1 MTKSNH
7 QSTHA
12 TKKAWGDA
20 LKAYVDKRVLA
31 LLFLGFSAGLP
42 YLLIFSSLS
51 IWLKEAGFDIKVITM
66 FSWAMLGYSFK
77 FVWAPLVD
85 AIGLPILG
93 KKLGHRRSWLL
104 MAQLSII
111 ASIFL
116 LGSVEPNSETALN
129 YMAFLAVL
137 LGFSSATQDIVIDAY
152 RIEIADVSL
161 QSALSAVYTAGY
173 RIGLITAGAGAL
185 FLADFF
191 GSNQEVGYHYEAWR
205 NTYYIMSGC
214 MGIGVITTLLIAEP
228 KQNIQ
233 RYQRSN
239 KDYIH
244 LFVLFLAGVSVFILT
259 FSGIGQI
266 MPAKIDSPLLKFFV
280 EFFKLLSSVG
290 ASVLVGF
297 ALVKSNII
305 NKQVATEVWIDP
317 IRDFFVR
324 YGKRA
329 ILLLLL
335 IGLYRISDIV
345 AGTTSNLFYIDLGF
359 SKTEIAWAVKTLG
372 MWLAI
377 LGGFLG
383 GLFAERF
390 HIMKAMMIGAILAS
404 ASNLLFVWLSM
415 QGHNMP
421 AMYTAVILDNL
432 ASGLAQGVFIA
443 FLSALTNIRFTAVQ
457 YAILS
462 SLMTLIPKVLGGYA
476 GGIVE
481 QVGFGSFYLITA
493 IMGLPVLLL
502 IYLVEKKV
510 MLSQPSEK
518 ND

>member
-1 MTKSNH
+1 MTNSDFKSAK
-7 QSTHA
+7 QA
-12 TKKAWGDA
+12 KKSWGDA
-20 LKAYVDKRVLA
+20 IKAYLDKRVLS

-77 FVWAPLVD
+77 FVWAPLID
-85 AIGLPILG
+85 AISLPVLSQ
-93 KKLGHRRSWLL
+93 KLGHRRSWLL
-104 MAQLSII
+104 MAQLLII
-111 ASIFL
+111 FAIFA
-116 LGSVEPNSETALN
+116 LGSIEPNNETALN
-129 YMAFLAVL
+129 YMAMLAVL

-173 RIGLITAGAGAL
+173 RIALITAGAGAL

-191 GSNQEVGYHYEAWR
+191 GSTTEAYSYQAWQK
-205 NTYYIMSGC
+205 TYYIMASL
-214 MGIGVITTLLIAEP
+214 MTIAVATTLLMKEP
-228 KQNIQ
+228 TQNVQ
-233 RYQRSN
+233 RYQRS
-239 KDYIH
+239 KTDYVH
-244 LFVLFLAGVSVFILT
+244 LFVLFLAGVSAFILA
-259 FSGIGQI
+259 FSGISQI
-266 MPAKIDSPLLKFFV
+266 LPDKIDSPLLKFV
-280 EFFKLLSSVG
+280 AECVKLLLSV
-290 ASVLVGF
+290 AVSVLVG
-297 ALVKSNII
+297 AGLVKSNIV

-317 IRDFFVR
+317 IRDFFIR
-324 YGKRA
+324 YGKKA
-329 ILLLLL
+329 VLLLLL

-345 AGTTSNLFYIDLGF
+345 AGTTSNLFYLDLGF

-372 MWLAI
+372 MWVAI

-404 ASNLLFVWLSM
+404 ASNLLFFWLSM
-415 QGHNMP
+415 QGHSLP
-421 AMYTAVILDNL
+421 SLYTAVVLDNL

-462 SLMTLIPKVLGGYA
+462 SLMTLIPKVLGGYS
-476 GGIVE
+476 GGIVA
-481 QVGFGSFYLITA
+481 QVGFGNFYVITA
-493 IMGLPVLLL
+493 VMGLPVLWL

-510 MLSQPSEK
+510 MLKQPSEN